1 MQTWL
6 NSMIY
11 HGINIESSR
20 ILFKKRNICHQSL
33 IKNRDFL
40 FKDLNT
46 KIFKISSGEITNLN
60 FLKYCAKKSAN
71 YFEHWNEQRKRNI

>member
-1 MQTWL
+1 MWEIKQWQTWL

-11 HGINIESSR
+11 HGINIIIKKYCLKKIKYMSSVTD
-20 ILFKKRNICHQSL
+20 KKSC
-33 IKNRDFL
+33 DFL

-60 FLKYCAKKSAN
+60 FLKYCAKKKCQL
-71 YFEHWNEQRKRNI
+71 F